1 MEEIL
6 NWIGNHIWTVFVLLS
21 VFIEIV
27 PIKWSPLSSIFK
39 WMGQKITAETQKELK
54 QIKKDLTEQR
64 AMIEENEKDRIR
76 WEILDFA
83 NSCRNNRK
91 HTKDEYQH
99 IIALNDK
106 YKELLEKTNDKN
118 GVFEAEYEYI
128 KKLYTERQEK
138 NDFL

>member
-6 NWIGNHIWTVFVLLS
+6 NWVGNHIWTVFVLLS

-39 WMGQKITAETQKELK
+39 WMGKKITAETQKELK

-91 HTKDEYQH
+91 HTKDEY
-99 IIALNDK
+99 
-106 YKELLEKTNDKN
+106 
-118 GVFEAEYEYI
+118 
-128 KKLYTERQEK
+128 
-138 NDFL
+138 

>member
-39 WMGQKITAETQKELK
+39 WMGKKITAETQKELK

-106 YKELLEKTNDKN
+106 YKELLAKTNDKN

-128 KKLYTERQEK
+128 KKLYAERQEK